1 MRTLALAFVVIAA
14 CGAPPP
20 PPAAPPAPAPDGCEH
35 VADHLIGL
43 MSAAQKV
50 SSEQLDPFRAVV
62 TRRCSEDRWSAAARH
77 CLLGVATLAAGD
89 RCQAELTP
97 AQQQALARDGQA
109 ALGAMGS
116 AQVGQ

>member
-1 MRTLALAFVVIAA
+1 MKRLALIVLCA

-20 PPAAPPAPAPDGCEH
+20 PPAAPAAPARDSCEAL
-35 VADHLIGL
+35 ADHVISL

-50 SSEQLDPFRAVV
+50 PSEQLDPFRAVL
-62 TRRCSEDRWSAAARH
+62 TRRCSEDRWSEPARR
-77 CLLGVATLAAGD
+77 CLLGITSLAAGD
-89 RCQAELTP
+89 TCQQDLTP

-116 AQVGQ
+116 AQPSQ